1 MRVCYSCSPY
11 RLARGCFTTFDWLL
25 DGRTY
30 DKLDVTSGKL
40 DALGDLHS
48 TLREVLEQVRILL
61 KSAGVWLDCRK
72 QACSVTFVY
81 DSPIWLQ
88 CISRSRPVTTGPPAT
103 PVRTMSPPAC
113 LDCRRMLSLRLRG
126 AAELKFLPTKC
137 RPPPIVPRL
146 KKISCQS
153 RFQDPLMC
161 TCRILIVECRSIVK
175 KGSVCRQGASLQSLR
190 S

>member
-1 MRVCYSCSPY
+1 MRACYSCSPY

-48 TLREVLEQVRILL
+48 TLREILEQVRILL

-88 CISRSRPVTTGPPAT
+88 YIPRSRPVTTGPPAT
-103 PVRTMSPPAC
+103 PVRTMPPPAC
-113 LDCRRMLSLRLRG
+113 LDRRRALPPRLRE

-137 RPPPIVPRL
+137 TFLLILTLLNPP
-146 KKISCQS
+146 
-153 RFQDPLMC
+153 
-161 TCRILIVECRSIVK
+161 
-175 KGSVCRQGASLQSLR
+175 ASLIADRLAISVDDFSSAYQNTLYLVCSLY
-190 S
+190 